1 MSQIPTYSPGSII
14 KEIDWV
20 EKLAEFEKK
29 EKIKSTV
36 SCVTKLTSTK
46 KPKREYEMPYKVRN
60 VRKRTG
66 ERLPTTDMETLVV

>member
-29 EKIKSTV
+29 EKIKTRDTHHVVV
-36 SCVTKLTSTK
+36 SKHLLFQIDPDNHSIH
-46 KPKREYEMPYKVRN
+46 
-60 VRKRTG
+60 G
-66 ERLPTTDMETLVV
+66 EEQLL